1 MKKII
6 TYIIYIFI
14 IIISVSFFFKIDYPH
29 KKSIFIGSLI
39 LLLVMEGY
47 YFLQKNN

>member
-29 KKSIFIGSLI
+29 KKINFHWFFNITFSNGRI
-39 LLLVMEGY
+39 L
-47 YFLQKNN
+47 FFTKK